1 MMQDFNL
8 STIVPENFAL
18 VDGQYFLIVTPVDS
32 DGYFFASDSDGEDRE
47 FYVDQV
53 DLVMEV
59 R

>member
-1 MMQDFNL
+1 MMTDFNR

-18 VDGQYFLIVTPVDS
+18 VDGRYFLILTAVDA
-32 DGYFFASDSDGEDRE
+32 DGYFFGSDESGEERE
-47 FYVDQV
+47 FYIDQV